1 MESWVQLTD
10 WFSPCLLFSL
20 SDHRPPRS
28 RWSHTASPWRSHGI
42 QLAMAF
48 HQNSTLQKLW
58 LVSGNTRHALRER
71 PFLRKGILEKRHWQK
86 HPTTPPKEDQGVHS
100 PQETEMFL
108 RTRWDSCWPADSES
122 PNPSK
127 HPRWYDARGVITK
140 ILTTTRLYSKH
151 LTYKGS
157 AKPHKSYTSFWQVRK
172 LRDRVLA
179 TYRRLLDS
187 EVIVSEFEPELGC
200 ESSHSDVIICVH
212 NQCLPSRYIYYL
224 LSLSK

>member
-151 LTYKGS
+151 LTYNGLNLETAIWGTYYSYLHFMNEKTKGE
-157 AKPHKSYTSFWQVRK
+157 
-172 LRDRVLA
+172 RD
-179 TYRRLLDS
+179 
-187 EVIVSEFEPELGC
+187 
-200 ESSHSDVIICVH
+200 
-212 NQCLPSRYIYYL
+212 
-224 LSLSK
+224 